1 MGKISDLFF
10 QIGYKVDST
19 GFKKAEDGLKGIKT
33 GAKKGASEVGLLEG
47 QMGSLIKK
55 GAGILSVGYAV
66 KRTADLIINTTNAYG
81 EFDDSLRKTGAKI
94 GVTELQLKDLGNA
107 TKKVALEFNSTGKA
121 VSDAQEFLALAGY
134 TLEEIKAAS
143 PTVVAAQKATGESMK
158 LVSDIA
164 TDTGSAYGF
173 TADKLDYAT
182 DRMVYTTNKFNTNFG
197 QLGEAMKYV
206 APIAENTGMEFSD
219 LNAYIGVL
227 ANSGIK
233 GTQAGTAL
241 RASFL
246 RLQAPVGSA
255 QKQLKKYNIN
265 LFDQNKKFIGINK
278 AMLKIEKAT
287 KKMNGQ
293 QKAMFMQQ
301 VFGTEAMSAMNI
313 VFKEGIGT
321 IIDYGNAI
329 DDLSNG
335 KTKEMAK
342 FMEAGYGGM
351 KRSFESEKD
360 GLKLVLG
367 EIFEPVAYDFVK
379 ILRDGT
385 KDIRTGL
392 EEEKSTASK
401 FVSGL
406 WSYTKKG
413 AALAGDFMYNTGEIL
428 NMATGGAFK
437 AIPDTTLGFV
447 GRNIVEEGEM
457 SQNIQ
462 KFERKKLELYGD
474 KKLMDLNPSQQ
485 KEYFEKLH
493 PEWKIEKPDTDL
505 LSASNL
511 ELGDYMKSYLYS
523 GITELP
529 KIYKIDKDKYTY
541 NQNKNRREENE
552 KAMNELYKTTAL
564 GEGARLNLN
573 LRDLNKNSSALIVKE
588 PPKVE
593 VTVNGG
599 IFTSQESIDGLAELI
614 DEKVQEAYKKNW
626 NSTLK
631 FERTIMGGQD
641 E

>member
-19 GFKKAEDGLKGIKT
+19 GFKKAENGLNGIKT

-66 KRTADLIINTTNAYG
+66 KKTADLIINTTNAYG

-197 QLGEAMKYV
+197 QLGETMKYV

-246 RLQAPVGSA
+246 RLQAPVGRA

-313 VFKEGIGT
+313 VFKEGIGN

-367 EIFEPVAYDFVK
+367 EIFEPVAWDFVK

-447 GRNIVEEGEM
+447 GSNIVEEGEM

-474 KKLMDLNPSQQ
+474 KKLMNLNPEQQ

-529 KIYKIDKDKYTY
+529 KIYKIDKDKYTDE
-541 NQNKNRREENE
+541 QNKNRRRLNE

-564 GEGARLNLN
+564 GEATRLNLN

-631 FERTIMGGQD
+631 FERSIMGGRD

>member
-206 APIAENTGMEFSD
+206 APIAENAGMEFSD

-313 VFKEGIGT
+313 VFKEGIGN

-360 GLKLVLG
+360 GLRLVLG

-385 KDIRTGL
+385 KGIRESLEVEKNSTSKVISGAWSYAKDLGKGVLKGTEMFYRAGLGL
-392 EEEKSTASK
+392 ELPYFISK
-401 FVSGL
+401 NVGIGAVKVL
-406 WSYTKKG
+406 EKKG
-413 AALAGDFMYNTGEIL
+413 EIE
-428 NMATGGAFK
+428 
-437 AIPDTTLGFV
+437 LGT
-447 GRNIVEEGEM
+447 
-457 SQNIQ
+457 Q
-462 KFERKKLELYGD
+462 KFEKKKLELYGD

-485 KEYFEKLH
+485 KEYFQKLH
-493 PEWKIEKPDTDL
+493 PDWKIEKPDTDL

-541 NQNKNRREENE
+541 NQNKNRKEENE

-564 GEGARLNLN
+564 GEATRLNLN

-631 FERTIMGGQD
+631 FERSIMGGRD